1 VHNGF
6 SRVAAAIL
14 IREQTQK
21 APFTPSVS
29 VPLCGIKVDA
39 KKPAKKHLSNRAPN
53 CQPQQNKHFVLN
65 IGS

>member
-1 VHNGF
+1 VQNGF

-14 IREQTQK
+14 IREQTPK
-21 APFTPSVS
+21 APFTSSVS
-29 VPLCGIKVDA
+29 VPLCGTRGDA
-39 KKPAKKHLSNRAPN
+39 KKPAKEHPSNRAPN